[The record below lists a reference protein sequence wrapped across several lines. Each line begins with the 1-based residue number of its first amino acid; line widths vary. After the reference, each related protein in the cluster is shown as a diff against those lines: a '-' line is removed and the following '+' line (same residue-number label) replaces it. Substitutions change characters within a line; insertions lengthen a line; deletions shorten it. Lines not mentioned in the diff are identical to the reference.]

1 MRQKASPHGI
11 LCKVLL
17 CSIIDLSYF
26 LGMETEPH
34 KEIVPNQPTQSVTS
48 TSTVVAIPAK
58 RSLGPWRVL
67 RNRNYALLFWGQL
80 ISSAGTQMQVVAVS
94 WQVYLLTHSA
104 VALGLIGLVQA
115 IPRLIFSLVG
125 GILAD
130 AFDRRKLLFIIE
142 LLLASTSAVLAL
154 CTVFHVIN
162 IVIIYIVVLIAGS
175 VSAFEF
181 PTRQAIVPSL
191 VRREEMIDALSL
203 NTVMMQL
210 TLIIGPT
217 AGGFAIAWIG
227 VANTYWF
234 DVISYFVVIGSLL
247 LMVVP
252 RIPAEKRAQAGIGA
266 LVDGMKFLR
275 AHPVILAVL
284 SLDFFAT
291 FFGSP
296 KALLPVYASDILHVG
311 PQGLGILLAATSIGA
326 VSLAPFTGLIGRI
339 PRQGLGVVLAIIV
352 WGLCITAF
360 GLSPG
365 PLWLGVLFL
374 AGSGAADMVS
384 MILRN
389 LVIQL
394 TTPDEFRGRISAV
407 NAMFVMGGPML
418 GQFESG
424 LVAGLFTPE
433 FSVVSGGLA
442 CIFAALAIVAL
453 VPSLIRVKVK

>member
-1 MRQKASPHGI
+1 MKIEPQKEGVS
-11 LCKVLL
+11 K
-17 CSIIDLSYF
+17 
-26 LGMETEPH
+26 EPA
-34 KEIVPNQPTQSVTS
+34 QSVST
-48 TSTVVAIPAK
+48 TSTVVAIPVK

-104 VALGLIGLVQA
+104 IALGLIGLVQA

-125 GILAD
+125 GVFAD
-130 AFDRRKLLFIIE
+130 VFDRRKMLLVIE
-142 LLLASTSAVLAL
+142 TVLAITSAVVAL
-154 CTVFHVIN
+154 CTIFHVIN
-162 IVIIYIVVLIAGS
+162 IVIIYIIVLIAAS

-181 PTRQAIVPSL
+181 PTRQAIIPGL
-191 VRREEMIDALSL
+191 VRREEMPHAMSLSM
-203 NTVMMQL
+203 VMMQL
-210 TLIIGPT
+210 TFIIGPT

-227 VANTYWF
+227 VANTYWL

-252 RIPAEKRAQAGIGA
+252 RIPAEKRAQAGFGA

-296 KALLPVYASDILHVG
+296 RALLPVYASQIMHIG
-311 PQGLGILLAATSIGA
+311 PQGLGILIAATSIGA
-326 VSLAPFTGLIGRI
+326 VALAPFTGLIGRI
-339 PRQGLGVVLAIIV
+339 TRQGLGVVLSIIG
-352 WGLCITAF
+352 WGLCIMAF
-360 GLSPG
+360 GLSPT

-374 AGSGAADMVS
+374 AGAGAADMVS
-384 MILRN
+384 MVLRG
-389 LVIQL
+389 LIIQL
-394 TTPDEFRGRISAV
+394 TTPDELRGRINSV
-407 NAMFVMGGPML
+407 NAMFVIGGPML

-424 LVAGLFTPE
+424 LVAGIFSPE

-442 CIFAALAIVAL
+442 CIFATLAIVAL
-453 VPSLIRVKVK
+453 VPSLLRVKVK

>member
-1 MRQKASPHGI
+1 MQ
-11 LCKVLL
+11 
-17 CSIIDLSYF
+17 
-26 LGMETEPH
+26 TEPK
-34 KEIVPNQPTQSVTS
+34 KESITDQPTQTILPTSSKVT
-48 TSTVVAIPAK
+48 IPAK

-80 ISSAGTQMQVVAVS
+80 ISSAGTQMQVVAVA

-104 VALGLIGLVQA
+104 IALGLIGLVQA

-125 GILAD
+125 GVFAD
-130 AFDRRKLLFIIE
+130 MFDRRKMLLVIE
-142 LLLASTSAVLAL
+142 AVLATTSAMLAL
-154 CTVFHVIN
+154 CTIFHVIN
-162 IVIIYIVVLIAGS
+162 IVIIYIVVLIAAS

-181 PTRQAIVPSL
+181 PTRQAIIPGL
-191 VRREEMIDALSL
+191 VRREEMADAMSLSM
-203 NTVMMQL
+203 VMMQL
-210 TLIIGPT
+210 TSIIGPT

-252 RIPAEKRAQAGIGA
+252 RIPAEKRARAGIGA

-284 SLDFFAT
+284 SLDFFAM

-296 KALLPVYASDILHVG
+296 RALLPVYASDIMHIG

-326 VSLAPFTGLIGRI
+326 VVLAPFTGLIGRI
-339 PRQGLGVVLAIIV
+339 TRQGLGIVIAIIV
-352 WGLCITAF
+352 WGLCIIAF
-360 GLSPG
+360 GIFPT

-374 AGSGAADMVS
+374 AGAGAADMVS
-384 MILRN
+384 MILRG

-394 TTPDEFRGRISAV
+394 TTPDEFRGRMSAV
-407 NAMFVMGGPML
+407 NAMFVIGGPML

-442 CIFAALAIVAL
+442 CIFATLAIVAL

>member
-1 MRQKASPHGI
+1 MKIEPPEDTVTNQRTQLTSSPTA
-11 LCKVLL
+11 
-17 CSIIDLSYF
+17 D
-26 LGMETEPH
+26 
-34 KEIVPNQPTQSVTS
+34 
-48 TSTVVAIPAK
+48 VVIPAK

-67 RNRNYALLFWGQL
+67 RNRDYALLFWGQL
-80 ISSAGTQMQVVAVS
+80 ISSAGTQMQVVAVA
-94 WQVYLLTHSA
+94 WQVFLLTHSA

-125 GILAD
+125 GVFAD
-130 AFDRRKLLFIIE
+130 VFDRRKMLLVIE
-142 LLLASTSAVLAL
+142 TVLAITSAVLAL
-154 CTVFHVIN
+154 CTIFHVIN
-162 IVIIYIVVLIAGS
+162 IVIIYIIVLIAAS

-181 PTRQAIVPSL
+181 PTRQAIIPRL
-191 VRREEMIDALSL
+191 VRREEIPHAMSLSM
-203 NTVMMQL
+203 VMMQL
-210 TLIIGPT
+210 TFIIGPT

-227 VANTYWF
+227 VANTYWL

-252 RIPAEKRAQAGIGA
+252 RIPAEKRAQAGVGA

-284 SLDFFAT
+284 SLDFCAT

-296 KALLPVYASDILHVG
+296 RALLPVYANNILHIG
-311 PQGLGILLAATSIGA
+311 PQGLGILLAATPIGA
-326 VSLAPFTGLIGRI
+326 VALAPFTGLIGRI
-339 PRQGLGVVLAIIV
+339 TRQGLGVAMAIIV
-352 WGLCITAF
+352 WGLCIVAF
-360 GLSPG
+360 GVFPA

-384 MILRN
+384 MILRG

-394 TTPDEFRGRISAV
+394 TTPDEFRGRMSAV
-407 NAMFVMGGPML
+407 NAMFVIGGPML

-433 FSVVSGGLA
+433 LSVVSGGLA
-442 CIFAALAIVAL
+442 CIVATLAIVSL
-453 VPSLIRVKVK
+453 VPSLLRVKVK